1 MRKLVLLTA
10 AAAILG
16 ASGAAY
22 AGSLGRPCTNAPES
36 QWLSMQQ
43 LQSKIEGQGYKVRKA
58 KLAEACGEFYTI
70 DKSGNRV
77 ELFLDPTNGQI
88 VGQN

>member
-10 AAAILG
+10 AAAILS

-36 QWLSMQQ
+36 QWLSIQQ

-58 KLAEACGEFYTI
+58 KLAKACGEFYSI
-70 DKSGNRV
+70 DKNGNQV